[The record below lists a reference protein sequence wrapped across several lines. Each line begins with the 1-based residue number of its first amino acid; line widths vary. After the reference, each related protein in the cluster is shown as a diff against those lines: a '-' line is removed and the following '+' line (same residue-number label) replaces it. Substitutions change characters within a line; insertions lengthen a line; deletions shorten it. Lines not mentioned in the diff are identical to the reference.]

1 MRLFTGLSIP
11 PSVLQTLSGTLDR
24 LRPTA
29 PLKWS
34 PPENLHI
41 TLKFIGAWP
50 DARIPELQDALA
62 SVLTPHRFTV
72 ELSRFGYFPNP
83 HRPRNL
89 LAGVHAG
96 TELPALAQSID
107 EALGKIGCPR
117 ENRPYMPHLTL
128 ARIKDEDIRS
138 LREHIAA
145 MTNFQFGSFEA
156 REFHLYQSRP
166 GNGGSVYSI
175 LASYLLSPGPAA

>member
-62 SVLTPHRFTV
+62 SVLTPHPFTV

-83 HRPRNL
+83 HRPRNFF
-89 LAGVHAG
+89 AGVHAG

-128 ARIKDEDIRS
+128 ARIKGEDIRS
-138 LREHIAA
+138 LREHIAS
-145 MTNFQFGSFEA
+145 MINLHFGTFEA
-156 REFHLYQSRP
+156 TDFHLYLSRP
-166 GNGGSVYSI
+166 GSRGSAYTI
-175 LASYLLSPGPAA
+175 LSSFPLAAGAAA